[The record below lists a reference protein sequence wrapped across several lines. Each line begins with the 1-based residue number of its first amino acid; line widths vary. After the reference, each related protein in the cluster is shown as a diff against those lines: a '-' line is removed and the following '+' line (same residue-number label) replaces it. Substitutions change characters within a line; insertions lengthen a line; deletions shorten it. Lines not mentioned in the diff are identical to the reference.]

1 MRPAAPHREEVPV
14 THACAGCRLR
24 FTHAS
29 ELAEHVRTEHSTH
42 EPFVERQE
50 TVLRQRWAARA
61 KPVPRP

>member
-1 MRPAAPHREEVPV
+1 V
-14 THACAGCRLR
+14 THACACCRLR

-29 ELAEHVRTEHSTH
+29 ELAEHVRAEHSTS